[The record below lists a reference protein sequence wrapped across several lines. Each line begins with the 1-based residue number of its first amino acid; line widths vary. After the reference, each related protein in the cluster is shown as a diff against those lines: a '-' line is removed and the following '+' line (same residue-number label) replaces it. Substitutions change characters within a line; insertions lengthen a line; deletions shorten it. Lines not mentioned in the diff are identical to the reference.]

1 VEALRNVGA
10 HTLLFVRLRRRG
22 IHKTTDAILLL
33 LRRPFDGWNGI
44 KDVDAL
50 SHGAIEPLFS
60 SSVMRF
66 RKIRVFNGAVVD

>member
-1 VEALRNVGA
+1 
-10 HTLLFVRLRRRG
+10 
-22 IHKTTDAILLL
+22 
-33 LRRPFDGWNGI
+33 
-44 KDVDAL
+44 VDAL